1 MGFFIFLQKLQR
13 FFAIVFFLDR
23 IGRYRQTG
31 KKRLVFGLPIFL
43 GGTVELAFKHLIHV
57 AGA

>member
-13 FFAIVFFLDR
+13 LFAIVFFLDR

-31 KKRLVFGLPIFL
+31 KNRLVFSLSVFL
-43 GGTVELAFKHLIHV
+43 GGAVELALKHLIHV
-57 AGA
+57 TGA